1 VHAAA
6 EGFAN
11 GQTTSPNSR
20 YYHRFG
26 AKPARAQQHVQVGL
40 YIGVMQCCCE
50 TLHLYVCSLHS
61 YVAGHTQECRAHICR
76 KDTPHAHACTAMGG
90 DKEGSPWNF
99 VQALG
104 TQSHSA
110 DLQSSVRPSGMSFT
124 ELQTILAVDQKAAMQ
139 VLLFEC
145 PELAEL
151 PPSRLM
157 LRLTEL
163 KVYFFFL

>member
-1 VHAAA
+1 
-6 EGFAN
+6 
-11 GQTTSPNSR
+11 
-20 YYHRFG
+20 
-26 AKPARAQQHVQVGL
+26 
-40 YIGVMQCCCE
+40 
-50 TLHLYVCSLHS
+50 
-61 YVAGHTQECRAHICR
+61 
-76 KDTPHAHACTAMGG
+76 MGG
-90 DKEGSPWNF
+90 DKEGSPCNF

-110 DLQSSVRPSGMSFT
+110 ELQSSVRPSGMSFT

-145 PELAEL
+145 PALAEL

-163 KVYFFFL
+163 KVYSLLPMTLNMLLYIG